1 MQTST
6 AALDRATGTGPGRP
20 PILVF
25 GSARSGT
32 TWIARILDTHPDTLY
47 RHEPDAVR
55 RGEGLLPFT
64 FAPGEV
70 DKYLPAARAYVH
82 ELLGVRAAKSNSFLP
97 QFHKSYRGPVAHGL
111 RRLFIYAHKGAE
123 SILQGVGLDRSM
135 RIPDLARM
143 TKDVVPVM
151 KSVDSLGR
159 APLMARALGDC
170 RVVLIV
176 RHPCG
181 MVSSK
186 LRGFE
191 AGKMAKPV
199 AYRNWLKLG
208 PAKARG
214 LTAQALQALSPTQA
228 VAYEW
233 LLFNEYILEEMAGDP
248 RLRVV
253 VYDDFC
259 RDPHAA
265 ARDLLGWAGLEYA
278 QATSDFIER
287 SLSYAGPPPRYFD
300 IVRNPLE
307 AAMRWQRELDDGQ
320 KQDIADVIRGSRAGR
335 LFFGDAT
342 R

>member
-1 MQTST
+1 M
-6 AALDRATGTGPGRP
+6 ACD
-20 PILVF
+20 
-25 GSARSGT
+25 
-32 TWIARILDTHPDTLY
+32 
-47 RHEPDAVR
+47 
-55 RGEGLLPFT
+55 
-64 FAPGEV
+64 
-70 DKYLPAARAYVH
+70 
-82 ELLGVRAAKSNSFLP
+82 
-97 QFHKSYRGPVAHGL
+97 
-111 RRLFIYAHKGAE
+111 AE
-123 SILQGVGLDRSM
+123 SILRGMGLDRSM
-135 RIPDLARM
+135 RIPDLARK
-143 TKDVVPVM
+143 TSDVVPVM

-170 RVVLIV
+170 KVVLII

-208 PAKARG
+208 TAKARG
-214 LTAQALQALSPTQA
+214 LTAQALQTLSATQS

-233 LLFNEYILEEMAGDP
+233 LLFNDYILEELEGDP
-248 RLRVV
+248 RLRIV

-265 ARDLLGWAGLEYA
+265 ARELLEWAGLEHV
-278 QATSDFIER
+278 QATSDFIDR
-287 SLSYAGPPPRYFD
+287 SLRYDGPPPRYFD

-320 KQDIADVIRGSRAGR
+320 RQEIADVVRGSRAGR
-335 LFFGDAT
+335 LFLGDAVQ
-342 R
+342 